1 MPNLDSEGWLLS
13 AHQIHAKLAARTREE
28 AVLTVKAEVVEAAM
42 VEVAAAVVVV
52 AEAVA
57 AFASTRMSVPE
68 VAVVAVVAVVAMEV
82 VVVAVAEMAATAAQV
97 TNIALIPA
105 DKLQDAHALNSLV
118 VKVQDSF
125 NAQTPAA
132 VAAEKYYNLL
142 INL

>member
-28 AVLTVKAEVVEAAM
+28 AVLTVRAEVEAAM